1 MDSLIHKERE
11 SGIVL
16 SSKVLLARNF
26 SNLPFPNKLN
36 YIKGRDNGKNI
47 YNALK
52 CELIDE
58 DLTLYEIWNTKEEFG
73 KQYLEKGL
81 ISEELLKNSDK
92 GSFIINK
99 EETIS
104 IMINEKDHV
113 NLQCISEGLNL
124 DEAFKKATSIDDK
137 IEKNFDY
144 AFDEALGYLTAS
156 PENIGTGMK
165 ATVILHLPALTMSE
179 EIKNISKSISKFG
192 ISIRGIYLD
201 GTTVYGNLYR
211 IVNKVSLGL
220 TEEDII
226 RRLNEAVL
234 NIIAEENKFRE
245 ILLNKCRYELEDKVH
260 RAYGILK
267 NAILLDSKETIELLS
282 NVRLGAELSI
292 INIDKNKLNKLLIF
306 TSDLALQNY
315 LGRYLDNK
323 EIKYER
329 AMLVKKILELEKDGR
344 FEDHGI

>member
-1 MDSLIHKERE
+1 MDRLIHNERE
-11 SGIVL
+11 TRIVL

-36 YIKGRDNGKNI
+36 YIKGRDNGKKI
-47 YNALK
+47 YNVLK
-52 CELIDE
+52 NEISDE
-58 DLTLYEIWNTKEEFG
+58 ELTLYEVWNTKEEFG
-73 KQYLEKGL
+73 KQYLEKDL

-92 GSFIINK
+92 GSFILNK
-99 EETIS
+99 EETLS

-113 NLQCISEGLNL
+113 NLQCICEGLNL
-124 DEAFKKATSIDDK
+124 ERAFEKATSIDDK

-144 AFDEALGYLTAS
+144 AFDETLGYLTAS

-165 ATVILHLPALTMSE
+165 ASAILHLPALTMSE
-179 EIKNISKSISKFG
+179 EIKNISKNISKLG
-192 ISIRGIYLD
+192 INIKGIYLE
-201 GTTVYGNLYR
+201 GTKVYGNLYR

-226 RRLNEAVL
+226 TRLKEAVI
-234 NIIAEENKFRE
+234 NTIAEENKFRE
-245 ILLNKCRYELEDKVH
+245 ILLNKCRYELEDKVY

-267 NAILLDSKETIELLS
+267 SAILLDSKETIELLS

-292 INIDKNKLNKLLIF
+292 IDVDENNLDDLFIL
-306 TSDLALQNY
+306 TSNSSLQNY
-315 LGRYLDNK
+315 LGRHLEAK

-329 AMLVKKILELEKDGR
+329 AKLVKEILT
-344 FEDHGI
+344 